1 MKRRSRSSPPS
12 TKRSHTVPGTPAP
25 FTADLARDQRQRDFP
40 GASPES
46 IQKVSSFRTQLFQM
60 VNTRAMATNSS
71 LSDPEHN
78 DSQPGPSGMDYA
90 TPPEQLIIDP
100 NNLIE
105 QAVNPRQR
113 PQQQQERDSPDLL
126 NRLRYSRG

>member
-78 DSQPGPSGMDYA
+78 DSQPGPSGM
-90 TPPEQLIIDP
+90 EQLIIDFK
-100 NNLIE
+100 NLIE

-113 PQQQQERDSPDLL
+113 QQQQRERDSPHLL
-126 NRLRYSRG
+126 NTLRY